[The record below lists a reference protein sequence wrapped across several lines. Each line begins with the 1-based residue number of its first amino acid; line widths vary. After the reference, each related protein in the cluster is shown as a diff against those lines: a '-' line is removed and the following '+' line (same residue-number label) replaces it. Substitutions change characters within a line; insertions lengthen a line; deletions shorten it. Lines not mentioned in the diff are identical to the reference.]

1 MPCALP
7 QSLGLRVVAVFA
19 VKDEDKVVMP
29 GINGKM
35 SELQATL
42 GLVVLDYIEEES
54 AHRMS

>member
-1 MPCALP
+1 M
-7 QSLGLRVVAVFA
+7 
-19 VKDEDKVVMP
+19 KDEDEVVMP

-35 SELQATL
+35 SELKAAL